1 MTGASAVPNFNHEFG
16 ERSIPE
22 LFRKTR
28 LEFKEI

>member
-22 LFRKTR
+22 LFRKN
-28 LEFKEI
+28 KVGI